1 MSLFPLVSE
10 ISTVGVMTEVI
21 VFMAQEKV
29 LLTVD
34 WEGRAVLFG
43 LLLNLYRTMLNIL
56 SPFKRG
62 GRVKAEGDGPC
73 LLILK
78 QLNS

>member
-1 MSLFPLVSE
+1 LVSE
-10 ISTVGVMTEVI
+10 ISTIGVMIEVI

-29 LLTVD
+29 LLTVV

-56 SPFKRG
+56 SPFKN
-62 GRVKAEGDGPC
+62 GRQGEKRKEMGPA
-73 LLILK
+73 
-78 QLNS
+78 SYS